1 MNQDLQH
8 LKLLSIFYYV
18 VGGLLALVA
27 CIPIIHFIVGVV
39 MVAAPNTMSG
49 GGGNPPPAVVGWIFV
64 LVAGSIILVGW
75 LWAACLVAAGW
86 FLGRRKHYIF
96 CLIVGCSALLF
107 QPLGTVLGVF
117 TIIVLIRPSV
127 KRLFETGGSPDEP
140 PETDETGYRPD
151 DHVLRPTRDIR
162 AVRPG

>member
-27 CIPIIHFIVGVV
+27 CFPIIHFIVGLV

-49 GGGNPPPAVVGWIFV
+49 GGGNPPPAFVGWLFV
-64 LVAGSIILVGW
+64 LVAGGIILVGW
-75 LWAACLVAAGW
+75 LWAVCLISVGW
-86 FLGRRKHYIF
+86 FLGRRKHYIY
-96 CLIVGCSALLF
+96 CLIMGCSALLF

-117 TIIVLIRPSV
+117 TLIVLIRPSV
-127 KRLFETGGSPDEP
+127 KRLFENGGLSDEP
-140 PETDETGYRPD
+140 PDADESGYGPG
-151 DHVLRPTRDIR
+151 DHVLRPTHDIR
-162 AVRPG
+162 AAHPR

>member
-18 VGGLLALVA
+18 VGGILALVA

-49 GGGNPPPAVVGWIFV
+49 GGGNPPPAFVGWIFV
-64 LVAGSIILVGW
+64 LVAGSIILLGW

-86 FLGRRKHYIF
+86 FLGRRKHYIYCF
-96 CLIVGCSALLF
+96 VMGCSACLF
-107 QPLGTVLGVF
+107 NPLGTVLGVF

-127 KRLFETGGSPDEP
+127 KRLFETGGLPDEP
-140 PETDETGYRPD
+140 PEADEAGYDPD
-151 DHVLRPTRDIR
+151 DHVLRSTQDIR
-162 AVRPG
+162 AAHPG